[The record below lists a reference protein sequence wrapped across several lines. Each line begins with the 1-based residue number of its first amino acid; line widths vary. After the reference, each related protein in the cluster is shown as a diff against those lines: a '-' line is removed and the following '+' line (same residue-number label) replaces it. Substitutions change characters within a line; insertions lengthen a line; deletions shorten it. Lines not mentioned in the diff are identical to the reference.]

1 MAIGVTQNTFQLNV
15 VSAERTLFSGS
26 AHALAI
32 AGADGE
38 LGIRP
43 GHSPLISKIKPGVA
57 RIAGKLNEPED
68 ILYISGGLVEVQPD
82 SVTVLADTAL
92 HGSEID
98 KARAEAARKAAEEH
112 IRQSGD
118 DVNFM
123 QAQVELTKALA
134 QLRAVELAS
143 KTSRKQR

>member
-1 MAIGVTQNTFQLNV
+1 MAIGVTQNTFQLSV
-15 VSAERTLFSGS
+15 VSAERTLYTGP

-57 RIAGKLNEPED
+57 RIAGKLDQPEE

-92 HGSEID
+92 HGTEID
-98 KARAEAARKAAEEH
+98 KARAEAARKTAEEN
-112 IRQSGD
+112 IRQSGGD
-118 DVNFM
+118 MSFS

-143 KTSRKQR
+143 RTRTKR